1 MGCENGSEISE
12 FILLGLSSRP
22 GPQPF
27 LVLLFLPLY
36 VAGVLGNSLMV
47 AVITVD
53 PRLHSPMYSLLRSL
67 SLVDVGLLS
76 VTVPQALAHALSGHR
91 AVPFHACLAQFFF
104 FYVFGVSDTL
114 LLAAMALDR
123 YVAICDPLR
132 YPAVMSP
139 RVCRRLVASC
149 LGLAVL
155 HSAFHAGLLLRLTYR
170 GGNRLPHFFCDHQPL
185 LRLSC
190 SPTRVNEA
198 AIFFEGG
205 LVILGPFLFIA
216 ASYARIGWAVLQRPA
231 SERRRALSTCGSHL
245 TMVALFYGAIVG
257 VYFQP
262 GASYSAP
269 RGAVFSVMYTIVT
282 PAANP
287 FVYSLRNKDVQG
299 ALRRLM
305 GRVYDQEFWP
315 QAVTAPAPTS
325 GSGKKEAE
333 RFDVVPKLKRKRID
347 TLTANRDAASSRN

>member
-1 MGCENGSEISE
+1 MVDPAALPSPHSPMACENGTEISE

-47 AVITVD
+47 ALITLD
-53 PRLHSPMYSLLRSL
+53 PRLHSPMYFLLRSL
-67 SLVDVGLLS
+67 SVVDAALIS
-76 VTVPQALAHALSGHR
+76 VIVPQTMVQALSGHR

-149 LGLAVL
+149 LGLAAL
-155 HSAFHAGLLLRLTYR
+155 HSALHAGLLLRLSYR
-170 GGNRLPHFFCDHQPL
+170 GENRLPHFFCDHQPL
-185 LRLSC
+185 LGLSC
-190 SPTRVNEA
+190 SSTQVNEA

-216 ASYARIGWAVLQRPA
+216 ATYARIGWVVLGRPA
-231 SERRRALSTCGSHL
+231 SERRRAFSTCGSHL

-269 RGAVFSVMYTIVT
+269 KGVVFSIMYTVIT
-282 PAANP
+282 PASNP

-305 GRVYDQEFWP
+305 GRGRRSQRV
-315 QAVTAPAPTS
+315 
-325 GSGKKEAE
+325 
-333 RFDVVPKLKRKRID
+333 
-347 TLTANRDAASSRN
+347 